1 MLSDISVAQMPV
13 WFSFVFG
20 TFAGGLG
27 IAYFFCRGGI
37 LARGRKARN
46 EGGSSLECMMR
57 RDEVG
62 GGEGRT

>member
-1 MLSDISVAQMPV
+1 M
-13 WFSFVFG
+13 FG
-20 TFAGGLG
+20 TFTGGIG

-46 EGGSSLECMMR
+46 EGGSSLECVMR

-62 GGEGRT
+62 GGEGPEHDGT